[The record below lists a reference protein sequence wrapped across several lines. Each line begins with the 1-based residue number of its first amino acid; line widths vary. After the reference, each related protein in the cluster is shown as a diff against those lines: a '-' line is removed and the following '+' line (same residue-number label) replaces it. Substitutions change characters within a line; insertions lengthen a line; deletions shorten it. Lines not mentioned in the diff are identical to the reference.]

1 MTFLPTEISKIIY
14 ENYVKARNDMIET
27 SVVSKIAEIIKM
39 MYRGKIAKK
48 KYVVEGVTINVLSL
62 KKSQGIKFSGGGSSD
77 GDYYE
82 GYDELF
88 IDRKCAIEIN
98 GDVFGLDFN
107 SSVDRYKKLDDNH
120 DHEWEFSLY
129 GSERNGYKGE
139 VIMKAIDMSLIE
151 IDANKKSYDQ
161 IEDLKNCRV
170 LYNFDGEIS
179 REKLSWIIGDSVER
193 VRKRRA
199 CNFPSKFN
207 FKKEYL

>member
-27 SVVSKIAEIIKM
+27 SMISNIAEIIKM

-62 KKSQGIKFSGGGSSD
+62 KKSQGVIYHSGGSSD

-82 GYDELF
+82 RHDELF
-88 IDRKCAIEIN
+88 IYRKCVIEIN
-98 GDVFGLDFN
+98 GDVFGLDFKSEFDN
-107 SSVDRYKKLDDNH
+107 YKKLDDNH
-120 DHEWEFSLY
+120 GHMWEFSLY
-129 GSERNGYKGE
+129 GSECNGYKGE

-170 LYNFDGEIS
+170 LYRFGNKIS
-179 REKLSWIIGDSVER
+179 REKLACIIGDSVEQ
-193 VRKRRA
+193 VRKHRA

-207 FKKEYL
+207 FC

>member
-1 MTFLPTEISKIIY
+1 MIFLPTEISKIIY

-27 SVVSKIAEIIKM
+27 SMVSKIAEIIKM

-62 KKSQGIKFSGGGSSD
+62 KKSQGVIYHGDRSHD
-77 GDYYE
+77 GDYYK
-82 GYDELF
+82 GHYELF
-88 IDRKCAIEIN
+88 IYRKCVIEIN
-98 GDVFGLDFN
+98 GDVFGLGFKFEFN
-107 SSVDRYKKLDDNH
+107 NYEELDDNH
-120 DHEWEFSLY
+120 RHMWEFSLY
-129 GSERNGYKGE
+129 GSECNGYKGE

-170 LYNFDGEIS
+170 LYNFHGEIS
-179 REKLSWIIGDSVER
+179 REKLSWIIGDSVESC
-193 VRKRRA
+193 RKHRRKHRA

-207 FKKEYL
+207 FC